1 MDCRP
6 RTRGFSALLCQG
18 LPGCGASSVLSLDNA
33 SRSHERANQTEYLKT
48 DLNSALE
55 HTFENSFELFLTKII
70 IVAKAA
76 GDFKW
81 NLQFLCYV
89 SSEGSRYV

>member
-1 MDCRP
+1 MHPAYCP
-6 RTRGFSALLCQG
+6 LTTLPAPMRGS
-18 LPGCGASSVLSLDNA
+18 P
-33 SRSHERANQTEYLKT
+33 QTENLKT

-89 SSEGSRYV
+89 LSEGTRYV